1 VSAGAVRRLRLGR
14 FGFVRGRCALA
25 LLRFRFFL
33 REARAAAFWRFV
45 PKYFN
50 CFALKFRL
58 AILFFLL
65 VAGLSIFVSMF

>member
-1 VSAGAVRRLRLGR
+1 
-14 FGFVRGRCALA
+14 LA